1 MTLFSYEI
9 FDAVARQGS
18 FNKAA
23 QQLHLTPSAI
33 SHAIAVMEAELG
45 FTLFNRG
52 KNGVTMTSY
61 GASLYPSIRDV
72 LNSDEA
78 LKQSIARL
86 NGLEKGKVKL
96 GVFNSVCASLLPGLL
111 KSFMTHYPQIE
122 IEVYQGTY
130 DDVKEWLRT
139 GQVDIAFL
147 SSTCREEFN
156 LTELFR
162 EPLLCIVPQ
171 DWPEPENGVMTP
183 ALMNGQSFVVQCDA
197 TDAEMR
203 QFLKKYKIGTERRCH
218 VIDDQSNIA
227 MVEAGLGISI
237 MPQMLLRDCKAAI
250 KIYPIEPEEDRV
262 VGLAVQRPAAMAPAP
277 AMPARANHFKPV
289 PPTNIS
295 TAPMPKISSVPDRC
309 GSSSISTV
317 TAPRI
322 TIKGSTP
329 VAKVCILSWLR
340 EMMWANTST
349 TANLAISLG
358 CKVPS
363 PGSTIHR
370 LQPLYSG
377 MNSTIASN
385 ASDTPMIGHASLC
398 QMW

>member
-33 SHAIAVMEAELG
+33 SHAIAVMEEELG
-45 FTLFNRG
+45 FALFNRG
-52 KNGVTMTSY
+52 KNGVSMTSY

-86 NGLEKGKVKL
+86 NGLEKGKVRL

-139 GQVDIAFL
+139 GQVDVAFL

-162 EPLLCIVPQ
+162 EPLLCSA
-171 DWPEPENGVMTP
+171 TP
-183 ALMNGQSFVVQCDA
+183 PTPKCASSSRNTRSAPSAAA
-197 TDAEMR
+197 TSSTTSPTLPWWKPVWA
-203 QFLKKYKIGTERRCH
+203 FPSCRRCCCGT
-218 VIDDQSNIA
+218 A
-227 MVEAGLGISI
+227 
-237 MPQMLLRDCKAAI
+237 
-250 KIYPIEPEEDRV
+250 
-262 VGLAVQRPAAMAPAP
+262 RP
-277 AMPARANHFKPV
+277 
-289 PPTNIS
+289 
-295 TAPMPKISSVPDRC
+295 
-309 GSSSISTV
+309 
-317 TAPRI
+317 
-322 TIKGSTP
+322 
-329 VAKVCILSWLR
+329 L
-340 EMMWANTST
+340 
-349 TANLAISLG
+349 
-358 CKVPS
+358 
-363 PGSTIHR
+363 
-370 LQPLYSG
+370 
-377 MNSTIASN
+377 
-385 ASDTPMIGHASLC
+385 
-398 QMW
+398 

>member
-61 GASLYPSIRDV
+61 GASLYPSIRAV

-78 LKQSIARL
+78 LQQSIARL

-96 GVFNSVCASLLPGLL
+96 GAFNSVCAGLLPQIL
-111 KSFMTHYPQIE
+111 KSFMASYPQIE
-122 IEVYQGTY
+122 VEVYQGTY

-139 GQVDIAFL
+139 GQVDLAFL
-147 SSTCREEFN
+147 SATCREEFN

-171 DWPEPENGVMTP
+171 DWPEPPNGIMTP
-183 ALMNGQSFVVQCDA
+183 ELMNGQSFVVQCDA

-203 QFLKKYKIGTERRCH
+203 QFLKTT
-218 VIDDQSNIA
+218 

-237 MPQMLLRDCKAAI
+237 MPRMLLRSCTAAV
-250 KIYPIEPEEDRV
+250 KIYPIEPEEYRV
-262 VGLAVQRPAAMAPAP
+262 VGLAVQRPTAMAPA
-277 AMPARANHFKPV
+277 V
-289 PPTNIS
+289 
-295 TAPMPKISSVPDRC
+295 
-309 GSSSISTV
+309 
-317 TAPRI
+317 
-322 TIKGSTP
+322 
-329 VAKVCILSWLR
+329 
-340 EMMWANTST
+340 E
-349 TANLAISLG
+349 
-358 CKVPS
+358 
-363 PGSTIHR
+363 
-370 LQPLYSG
+370 
-377 MNSTIASN
+377 
-385 ASDTPMIGHASLC
+385 
-398 QMW
+398 QMFHHIVDFCRQMDPQLL

>member
-33 SHAIAVMEAELG
+33 SHAIAVMEEELG
-45 FTLFNRG
+45 FALFNRG
-52 KNGVTMTSY
+52 KNGVSMTSY

-111 KSFMTHYPQIE
+111 KSFAAHYPQIE

-171 DWPEPENGVMTP
+171 DWPDAGKTLGSLHFWQATGATVVAIARAD
-183 ALMNGQSFVVQCDA
+183 ALTVSPGPY
-197 TDAEMR
+197 AE
-203 QFLKKYKIGTERRCH
+203 
-218 VIDDQSNIA
+218 
-227 MVEAGLGISI
+227 
-237 MPQMLLRDCKAAI
+237 LRS
-250 KIYPIEPEEDRV
+250 EDRILF
-262 VGLAVQRPAAMAPAP
+262 VGDQEAREAV
-277 AMPARANHFKPV
+277 ARFFSK
-289 PPTNIS
+289 T
-295 TAPMPKISSVPDRC
+295 
-309 GSSSISTV
+309 
-317 TAPRI
+317 
-322 TIKGSTP
+322 
-329 VAKVCILSWLR
+329 
-340 EMMWANTST
+340 ET
-349 TANLAISLG
+349 T
-358 CKVPS
+358 
-363 PGSTIHR
+363 
-370 LQPLYSG
+370 
-377 MNSTIASN
+377 
-385 ASDTPMIGHASLC
+385 
-398 QMW
+398 

>member
-61 GASLYPSIRDV
+61 GASLYPSIRAV

-96 GVFNSVCASLLPGLL
+96 GAFNSVCAGMLPGIL
-111 KSFMTHYPQIE
+111 KGFMAQYPQIE
-122 IEVYQGTY
+122 VEVYQGTY

-139 GQVDIAFL
+139 GQIELAFL
-147 SSTCREEFN
+147 SSTCREEFT
-156 LTELFR
+156 LTELFK
-162 EPLLCIVPQ
+162 EPLLCITPG
-171 DWPEPENGVMTP
+171 DWPEPPNGVMTP
-183 ALMNGQSFVVQCDA
+183 ALMDGQNFVVQWDA

-203 QFLKKYKIGTERRCH
+203 QFLKKYGLSTERRCH

-237 MPQMLLRDCKAAI
+237 MPRLLLRQCTANI
-250 KIYPIEPEEDRV
+250 KIYPIDPEEDRV
-262 VGLAVQRPAAMAPAP
+262 VGLAVQRPTAMAPAVEQ
-277 AMPARANHFKPV
+277 MFHHIV
-289 PPTNIS
+289 
-295 TAPMPKISSVPDRC
+295 DY
-309 GSSSISTV
+309 
-317 TAPRI
+317 
-322 TIKGSTP
+322 
-329 VAKVCILSWLR
+329 
-340 EMMWANTST
+340 
-349 TANLAISLG
+349 
-358 CKVPS
+358 CK
-363 PGSTIHR
+363 
-370 LQPLYSG
+370 
-377 MNSTIASN
+377 
-385 ASDTPMIGHASLC
+385 
-398 QMW
+398 QMEH

>member
-1 MTLFSYEI
+1 MRPECAEIGPKCLTGMALDSTIKKIIELSQTKDEKDSQRIRASPNQIRRKEALGMTLFSYEI

-33 SHAIAVMEAELG
+33 SHAIAVMEEELG
-45 FTLFNRG
+45 FALFNRG
-52 KNGVTMTSY
+52 KNGVSMTSY

-111 KSFMTHYPQIE
+111 KSFMAHYPQIE

-147 SSTCREEFN
+147 SSTCKEEFN

-237 MPQMLLRDCKAAI
+237 MPQMLLRDCKAAV
-250 KIYPIEPEEDRV
+250 KIYPIEPEEYRV
-262 VGLAVQRPAAMAPAP
+262 VGLAVQRPAAMAPAVEQ
-277 AMPARANHFKPV
+277 MFHHIV
-289 PPTNIS
+289 
-295 TAPMPKISSVPDRC
+295 DY
-309 GSSSISTV
+309 
-317 TAPRI
+317 
-322 TIKGSTP
+322 
-329 VAKVCILSWLR
+329 
-340 EMMWANTST
+340 
-349 TANLAISLG
+349 
-358 CKVPS
+358 CKQ
-363 PGSTIHR
+363 IE
-370 LQPLYSG
+370 LQ
-377 MNSTIASN
+377 
-385 ASDTPMIGHASLC
+385 
-398 QMW
+398 

>member
-33 SHAIAVMEAELG
+33 SHAIAVMEEELG
-45 FTLFNRG
+45 FALFNRA
-52 KNGVTMTSY
+52 KNGVSMTSY

-111 KSFMTHYPQIE
+111 KSFAANYPQIE

-130 DDVKEWLRT
+130 DDVK
-139 GQVDIAFL
+139 
-147 SSTCREEFN
+147 
-156 LTELFR
+156 
-162 EPLLCIVPQ
+162 
-171 DWPEPENGVMTP
+171 
-183 ALMNGQSFVVQCDA
+183 MNGQSFVVQCDA

-237 MPQMLLRDCKAAI
+237 MPQMLLRDCKAAV
-250 KIYPIEPEEDRV
+250 KIYPIEPEEYRV
-262 VGLAVQRPAAMAPAP
+262 VGLAVQRPAAMAPAVEQ
-277 AMPARANHFKPV
+277 MFHHIV
-289 PPTNIS
+289 
-295 TAPMPKISSVPDRC
+295 DY
-309 GSSSISTV
+309 
-317 TAPRI
+317 
-322 TIKGSTP
+322 
-329 VAKVCILSWLR
+329 
-340 EMMWANTST
+340 
-349 TANLAISLG
+349 
-358 CKVPS
+358 CK
-363 PGSTIHR
+363 
-370 LQPLYSG
+370 
-377 MNSTIASN
+377 
-385 ASDTPMIGHASLC
+385 
-398 QMW
+398 QMEH

>member
-33 SHAIAVMEAELG
+33 SHAIAVMEEELG
-45 FTLFNRG
+45 FALFNRG
-52 KNGVTMTSY
+52 KNGVSMTSY

-111 KSFMTHYPQIE
+111 KSFAAHYPQIE

-171 DWPEPENGVMTP
+171 DWPEPPDGVMTP

-262 VGLAVQRPAAMAPAP
+262 VGLAVQRPAAMAPAVEQ
-277 AMPARANHFKPV
+277 MFHHIVDYCRQ
-289 PPTNIS
+289 IE
-295 TAPMPKISSVPDRC
+295 
-309 GSSSISTV
+309 
-317 TAPRI
+317 
-322 TIKGSTP
+322 
-329 VAKVCILSWLR
+329 LR
-340 EMMWANTST
+340 
-349 TANLAISLG
+349 
-358 CKVPS
+358 
-363 PGSTIHR
+363 
-370 LQPLYSG
+370 
-377 MNSTIASN
+377 
-385 ASDTPMIGHASLC
+385 
-398 QMW
+398 

>member
-61 GASLYPSIRDV
+61 GASLYPSIRAV

-78 LKQSIARL
+78 LQQSIARL

-96 GVFNSVCASLLPGLL
+96 GAFNSVCAGLLPQIL
-111 KSFMTHYPQIE
+111 KSFMASYPQIE
-122 IEVYQGTY
+122 VEVYQGTY

-139 GQVDIAFL
+139 GQVDLAFL
-147 SSTCREEFN
+147 SATCREEFN

-162 EPLLCIVPQ
+162 EPLLCI
-171 DWPEPENGVMTP
+171 
-183 ALMNGQSFVVQCDA
+183 QCDA

-203 QFLKKYKIGTERRCH
+203 QFLKKYSISTERRCH

-237 MPQMLLRDCKAAI
+237 MPRMLLRSCTAAV
-250 KIYPIEPEEDRV
+250 KIYPIEPEEYRV
-262 VGLAVQRPAAMAPAP
+262 VGLAVQRPTAMAPA
-277 AMPARANHFKPV
+277 V
-289 PPTNIS
+289 
-295 TAPMPKISSVPDRC
+295 
-309 GSSSISTV
+309 
-317 TAPRI
+317 
-322 TIKGSTP
+322 
-329 VAKVCILSWLR
+329 
-340 EMMWANTST
+340 E
-349 TANLAISLG
+349 
-358 CKVPS
+358 
-363 PGSTIHR
+363 
-370 LQPLYSG
+370 
-377 MNSTIASN
+377 
-385 ASDTPMIGHASLC
+385 
-398 QMW
+398 QMFHHIVDFCRQMDPQLL

>member
-33 SHAIAVMEAELG
+33 SHAIAVMEEELG
-45 FTLFNRG
+45 FALFNRG
-52 KNGVTMTSY
+52 KNGVSMTSY

-96 GVFNSVCASLLPGLL
+96 GAFNSVCASLLPGLL
-111 KSFMTHYPQIE
+111 KSFAAQYPQIE

-147 SSTCREEFN
+147 SSTCKEEFN

-183 ALMNGQSFVVQCDA
+183 ALMNGQSFRGAVRRHRRRNAPVP
-197 TDAEMR
+197 E
-203 QFLKKYKIGTERRCH
+203 KYKVGTERRCH

-237 MPQMLLRDCKAAI
+237 MPQMLLRDCKAAV
-250 KIYPIEPEEDRV
+250 KIYPIEPEEYRV
-262 VGLAVQRPAAMAPAP
+262 VGLAVQRPAAMAPAVEQ
-277 AMPARANHFKPV
+277 MFHHIV
-289 PPTNIS
+289 
-295 TAPMPKISSVPDRC
+295 DY
-309 GSSSISTV
+309 
-317 TAPRI
+317 
-322 TIKGSTP
+322 
-329 VAKVCILSWLR
+329 
-340 EMMWANTST
+340 
-349 TANLAISLG
+349 
-358 CKVPS
+358 CKQVE
-363 PGSTIHR
+363 
-370 LQPLYSG
+370 LQ
-377 MNSTIASN
+377 
-385 ASDTPMIGHASLC
+385 
-398 QMW
+398 

>member
-61 GASLYPSIRDV
+61 GASLYPSIRAV

-78 LKQSIARL
+78 LQQSIARL

-96 GVFNSVCASLLPGLL
+96 GAFNSICSGLLPSIL
-111 KSFMTHYPQIE
+111 KGFMAHYPQIE
-122 IEVYQGTY
+122 VEVYQGTY

-147 SSTCREEFN
+147 SNNCREEFV
-156 LTELFR
+156 LTELFH
-162 EPLLCIVPQ
+162 EPLLCITPM
-171 DWPEPENGVMTP
+171 DWPEPPNGVMTP
-183 ALMNGQSFVVQCDA
+183 ALMNGQNFV
-197 TDAEMR
+197 
-203 QFLKKYKIGTERRCH
+203 
-218 VIDDQSNIA
+218 NIA

-237 MPQMLLRDCKAAI
+237 MPRMLLRNCTAAV

-262 VGLAVQRPAAMAPAP
+262 VGLAVQRPTAMAPAVEQ
-277 AMPARANHFKPV
+277 MFHHIV
-289 PPTNIS
+289 E
-295 TAPMPKISSVPDRC
+295 C
-309 GSSSISTV
+309 
-317 TAPRI
+317 
-322 TIKGSTP
+322 
-329 VAKVCILSWLR
+329 
-340 EMMWANTST
+340 
-349 TANLAISLG
+349 
-358 CKVPS
+358 CKD
-363 PGSTIHR
+363 
-370 LQPLYSG
+370 L
-377 MNSTIASN
+377 
-385 ASDTPMIGHASLC
+385 D
-398 QMW
+398 